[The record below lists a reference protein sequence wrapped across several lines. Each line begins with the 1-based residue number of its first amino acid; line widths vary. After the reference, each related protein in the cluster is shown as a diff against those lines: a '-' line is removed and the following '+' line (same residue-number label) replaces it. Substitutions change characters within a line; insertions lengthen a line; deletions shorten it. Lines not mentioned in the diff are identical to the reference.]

1 MPASASQSE
10 SFIFLAAKVDGK
22 KTLGRRSARDEGV
35 LARELSSQK
44 LVLLRSWRLPSWLAG
59 ESDKPLGLKDQAE
72 MTAQLAQ
79 LSSRGVPLVETLDVT
94 AQAVSNKARPRV
106 LQLKDLVSQGTA
118 FSRAA
123 TETGAFDEVTAAV
136 FGAAERTGDLAGAA
150 KQLSRNAKRRLK
162 IRETAQTLLF
172 YPLIVLSISLMVG
185 VFMLVV
191 VVPQVS
197 QAMQS
202 AMGPDRQLPAITRTL
217 ASVGI
222 FLRTNPLMV
231 LGIVLV
237 AIVGIIFIRKPIAR
251 ALARLTYVLPVM
263 RDLVLA
269 QETARFFSVMAA
281 LASGGVPLAEA
292 LGVSNQT
299 IHHPKL
305 RTQLDTLRQSLIDG
319 GLLRSLIDEVDAL
332 PVGTRR
338 LLMAAERA
346 GNLDEAFESLAE
358 DHTDLVER
366 LSGRFLAVLE
376 PLLIVGIFFI
386 IGGMILAIM
395 APMLSMSRHA
405 FGG

>member
-1 MPASASQSE
+1 MPTATHQSE

-44 LVLLRSWRLPSWLAG
+44 LILLRSWRLPSWLAG

-123 TETGAFDEVTAAV
+123 IETGAFDEVTAAV

-197 QAMQS
+197 EAMQS
-202 AMGPDRQLPAITRTL
+202 AMGPDRQLPVLTRTL

-231 LGIVLV
+231 LGVVLV
-237 AIVGIIFIRKPIAR
+237 AIIGIIFIRKPIAR

-281 LASGGVPLAEA
+281 LATGGVPLAEA

>member
-1 MPASASQSE
+1 
-10 SFIFLAAKVDGK
+10 
-22 KTLGRRSARDEGV
+22 
-35 LARELSSQK
+35 
-44 LVLLRSWRLPSWLAG
+44 
-59 ESDKPLGLKDQAE
+59 
-72 MTAQLAQ
+72 
-79 LSSRGVPLVETLDVT
+79 
-94 AQAVSNKARPRV
+94 
-106 LQLKDLVSQGTA
+106 
-118 FSRAA
+118 
-123 TETGAFDEVTAAV
+123 
-136 FGAAERTGDLAGAA
+136 
-150 KQLSRNAKRRLK
+150 
-162 IRETAQTLLF
+162 
-172 YPLIVLSISLMVG
+172 MVG

-237 AIVGIIFIRKPIAR
+237 AIVGIIFIRKPIAL

-281 LASGGVPLAEA
+281 LATGGVPLAEA

>member
-1 MPASASQSE
+1 MPAATNQSE
-10 SFIFLAAKVDGK
+10 TFVFLAAKVDGK
-22 KTLGRRSARDEGV
+22 KTLGRRAARDEAV
-35 LARELSSQK
+35 LARELSNQK
-44 LVLLRSWRLPSWLAG
+44 LILLRSWKLPAWIAG

-79 LSSRGVPLVETLDVT
+79 LTSRGVPLVETLDVT

-106 LQLKDLVSQGTA
+106 LQLKDMVSQGTA

-123 TETGAFDEVTAAV
+123 IETGAFDEVTAAV

-150 KQLSRNAKRRLK
+150 DQLCRNAKRRLK

-202 AMGPDRQLPAITRTL
+202 AMGPDKQLPAITRTL
-217 ASVGI
+217 AAVGI
-222 FLRTNPLMV
+222 FLRTNPLTVIGAV
-231 LGIVLV
+231 LA
-237 AIVGIIFIRKPIAR
+237 AIIAIIFLHKPIAR

-281 LASGGVPLAEA
+281 LATGGVPLAEA
-292 LGVSNQT
+292 LGVANQT

-376 PLLIVGIFFI
+376 PLLIVGIFFL

-395 APMLSMSRHA
+395 APMLALSRNA
-405 FGG
+405 FG